1 MRSLSGQVVRRRG
14 HPFVPGAVGEDLAK
28 CGAPGRPTESEA
40 LTPTAR
46 RELAGRALLGALDE
60 YLRAVLGG
68 VATASEWIDQH
79 SSPLG
84 KRAHLEAVRRGELKA
99 VKFGR
104 RVLVRRG
111 EMESFLENR
120 PSRRRARDDGSGVGE
135 GRSPDEVAAAV
146 LASVGLRLRKT

>member
-1 MRSLSGQVVRRRG
+1 MSSLSGQVVRRRG
-14 HPFVPGAVGEDLAK
+14 HPVVPGAVGEDLAK
-28 CGAPGRPTESEA
+28 CGAPGRPTEREG

-60 YLRAVLGG
+60 YLRAVLSG
-68 VATASEWIDQH
+68 VASASEWIDQH

-84 KRAHLEAVRRGELKA
+84 KRPHLEAVRRGDLKA
-99 VKFGR
+99 VKVGR

-111 EMESFLENR
+111 DIESFLESS
-120 PSRRRARDDGSGVGE
+120 PSRRRARDDVSGAG
-135 GRSPDEVAAAV
+135 GGKSPDEVAAAV